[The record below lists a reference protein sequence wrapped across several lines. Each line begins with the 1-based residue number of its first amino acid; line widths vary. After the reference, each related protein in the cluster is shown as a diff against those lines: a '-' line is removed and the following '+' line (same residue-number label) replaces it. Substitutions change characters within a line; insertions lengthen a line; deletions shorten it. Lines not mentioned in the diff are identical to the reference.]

1 MNALVLVTLPPKVKI
16 SFGAVLFVMAYIAG
30 VPLSH
35 AASLSVQVTDNAG
48 APVENAAVYAEL
60 VAGEIKQKSVHP
72 VEIAQIK
79 RQFVPLVTVIQAG
92 TEVSFPNLD
101 SVKHHVYSFSP
112 SKIFDLPL
120 YSGKVAQPQLFDK
133 VGTVV
138 LGCNIHDK
146 MLAYVQVVNTPYFG
160 KTDAL
165 GKVKLEGMAPGKYI
179 LKAWHYSLPPLEQ
192 VVSQPVTLADTDT
205 TASFKINSVKK
216 APDVSNSNSNSY

>member
-1 MNALVLVTLPPKVKI
+1 MNGLILVTFPRKVKMH
-16 SFGAVLFVMAYIAG
+16 FYAGLVAMAFFAGA
-30 VPLSH
+30 PLSY

-60 VAGEIKQKSVHP
+60 AAGETKQKSVHP
-72 VEIAQIK
+72 VEVAQIK

-92 TEVSFPNLD
+92 TEVSFPNYD

-112 SKIFDLPL
+112 AKTFDLPL
-120 YSGKVAQPQLFDK
+120 YSGKVAQAQLFDK

-146 MLAYVQVVNTPYFG
+146 MVAYVQVVNTPFFG

-165 GKVKLEGMAPGKYI
+165 GKVKLEGMAPGKYV
-179 LKAWHYSLPPLEQ
+179 LKAWHFNLPPLEQ
-192 VVSQPVTLADTDT
+192 VVSQPITLLDADT
-205 TASFKINSVKK
+205 TASFKINVVKK
-216 APDVSNSNSNSY
+216 APDVSNSNSYSY